1 MIENQRTVGSN
12 GEHLILELS
21 NGNGKKVGGFTSTM
35 KILRLIQKICLDIS
49 ILTGIMVGSIVR

>member
-12 GEHLILELS
+12 GEHLMLELS

-35 KILRLIQKICLDIS
+35 KILWLIQKICLDIS
-49 ILTGIMVGSIVR
+49 IVTGIMLWNIIR